1 MDVRELTLK
10 LEENA
15 NAIGLDIDLLVD
27 VEVLLGQLVDNMTDA
42 ACCGNTKDPYVYEY
56 NRKLRVYRDVIH
68 RSVGNLANFQ
78 VEVHSITQQ
87 LTQTARG
94 DE

>member
-10 LEENA
+10 LEENV

-27 VEVLLGQLVDNMTDA
+27 VEVLLGQLVDHMTDA
-42 ACCGNTKDPYVYEY
+42 VFCGNTKDPHVYEY

-68 RSVGNLANFQ
+68 RSVGNLADFQ